1 MDNLDIRS
9 VIPLLQQFGIDPNSL
24 GVDKILMISV
34 YPINHKYPEVRIPHF
49 EFLYTPIFTDIAPAY
64 LNTSEIGD
72 LRSKLGLYD
81 INNQRFDL
89 KYRLVNSSE
98 QNRILNKLLKNIEE
112 KRTLLG
118 FRESLLSNRRN
129 RNRIITARKISN
141 AIKYLNDSY
150 NSIFDDANINELDID
165 FDNIISDKTKVL
177 FDEINETSFN
187 SIFDENK
194 EEANEFLVDQ
204 NGYFD
209 IINKQQQIENNV
221 HSTEFFKNLDEN
233 TSNLKFLQPMTNDS
247 FFDIF
252 SVRISRDAIRNE
264 ISDKIESLTDQG
276 KKFELLNIL
285 SGDDFSNSYS
295 YIIQT
300 KVF

>member
-1 MDNLDIRS
+1 
-9 VIPLLQQFGIDPNSL
+9 
-24 GVDKILMISV
+24 MISI
-34 YPINHKYPEVRIPHF
+34 YPINHKYPEIQIPHF
-49 EFLYTPIFTDIAPAY
+49 EFLYTPIFTDIVPAY
-64 LNTSEIGD
+64 LNTNNIGE
-72 LRSKLGLYD
+72 LEYKLGLYD

-89 KYRLVNSSE
+89 KYRLATPND
-98 QNRILNKLLKNIEE
+98 QIGILLELLRNIEE

-118 FRESLLSNRRN
+118 FKESLSADIRN
-129 RNRIITARKISN
+129 VERIRTARQISN

-165 FDNIISDKTKVL
+165 FDNIISDKAKVL

-209 IINKQQQIENNV
+209 IINKQQQIESNI

-233 TSNLKFLQPMTNDS
+233 ISNLKFLQPMANDS

-264 ISDKIESLTDQG
+264 FNEKLRENNAETIRLV
-276 KKFELLNIL
+276 NIL
-285 SGDDFSNSYS
+285 SEDDFSNSYS
-295 YIIQT
+295 YVIQT

>member
-1 MDNLDIRS
+1 MKN
-9 VIPLLQQFGIDPNSL
+9 F
-24 GVDKILMISV
+24 
-34 YPINHKYPEVRIPHF
+34 
-49 EFLYTPIFTDIAPAY
+49 
-64 LNTSEIGD
+64 
-72 LRSKLGLYD
+72 
-81 INNQRFDL
+81 
-89 KYRLVNSSE
+89 
-98 QNRILNKLLKNIEE
+98 NRIV
-112 KRTLLG
+112 
-118 FRESLLSNRRN
+118 
-129 RNRIITARKISN
+129 TARKISN

-194 EEANEFLVDQ
+194 AEANEFFVDQ

-209 IINKQQQIENNV
+209 IINKQQQIENNI

-264 ISDKIESLTDQG
+264 INDKIESLTDQS

-295 YIIQT
+295 YVIQT